1 MTGSERWKSV
11 GDEYPH
17 HLDTSSIS
25 LAFRIAIGKVVEENS
40 ENVYSS
46 EELQLS
52 MWLKEWQEKGGGSVS
67 LARNCDP
74 VFPHFDERLEH
85 LQVVSQHASVV
96 MVTMT
101 HQELRQT

>member
-1 MTGSERWKSV
+1 
-11 GDEYPH
+11 
-17 HLDTSSIS
+17 
-25 LAFRIAIGKVVEENS
+25 
-40 ENVYSS
+40 
-46 EELQLS
+46 

-96 MVTMT
+96 IVTVT